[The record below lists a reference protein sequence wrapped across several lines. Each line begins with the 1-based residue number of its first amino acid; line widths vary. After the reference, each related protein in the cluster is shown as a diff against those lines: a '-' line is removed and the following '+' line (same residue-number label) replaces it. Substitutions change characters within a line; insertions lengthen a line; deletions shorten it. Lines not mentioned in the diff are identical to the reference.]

1 MKTDIAKKNCM
12 LRNLMTV
19 GLMFLVGLFLIGCGD
34 VASVNGIET
43 GGGGTNSLMLSWT
56 APTTNEDGSPL
67 DDLAGYKL
75 HFGTQPGQY
84 TQVVTVGSYTTAE
97 IDDLGPG
104 TYYLS
109 VTAYDI
115 YGNESDF
122 SNEINHTFF

>member
-1 MKTDIAKKNCM
+1 MKMDIARKNCT
-12 LRNLMTV
+12 LKALIT
-19 GLMFLVGLFLIGCGD
+19 GTLIFLVGLSLTACGD
-34 VASVNGIET
+34 VASVGGIDT

-56 APTTNEDGSPL
+56 APTTNEDGSTL

-75 HFGTQPGQY
+75 HYGTQPSQY
-84 TQVVTVGSYTTAE
+84 TQVVTVGSFTTAE
-97 IDDLGPG
+97 IGDLGTG
-104 TYYLS
+104 TYYLT